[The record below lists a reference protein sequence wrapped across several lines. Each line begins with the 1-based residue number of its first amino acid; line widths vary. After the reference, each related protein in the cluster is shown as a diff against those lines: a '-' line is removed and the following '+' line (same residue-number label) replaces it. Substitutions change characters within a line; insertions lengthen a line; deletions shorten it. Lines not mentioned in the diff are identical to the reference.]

1 MVSYMGWGGGGGG
14 CTRTGVQLWVEFHEG
29 AINHILTQS
38 IQLSL
43 SGVCVCVCVQGS
55 RVRPNFSRVRLK
67 KF

>member
-1 MVSYMGWGGGGGG
+1 MVSYMGWGGGGG

-43 SGVCVCVCVQGS
+43 SGVCVCVCVCVCRALECDLISQGCD
-55 RVRPNFSRVRLK
+55 
-67 KF
+67 